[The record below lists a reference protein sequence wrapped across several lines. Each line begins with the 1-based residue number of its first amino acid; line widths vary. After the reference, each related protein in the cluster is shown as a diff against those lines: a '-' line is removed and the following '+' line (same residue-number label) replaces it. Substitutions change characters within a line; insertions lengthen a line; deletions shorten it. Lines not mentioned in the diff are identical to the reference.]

1 MGFPTYGRGPFESW
15 GFETSVPL
23 LAGFI
28 AVCSAELI
36 AGFFLWSH
44 RPNGLWFAIAL
55 LPFELIYWIG
65 FALPFGPFLGAIR
78 TALVILALTGR

>member
-15 GFETSVPL
+15 EFETSVPL

-36 AGFFLWSH
+36 VGFFLWSH
-44 RPNGLWFAIAL
+44 QPNGLWFAIAL

>member
-1 MGFPTYGRGPFESW
+1 M
-15 GFETSVPL
+15 
-23 LAGFI
+23 
-28 AVCSAELI
+28 
-36 AGFFLWSH
+36 WSH
-44 RPNGLWFAIAL
+44 QPNAFWLALAL